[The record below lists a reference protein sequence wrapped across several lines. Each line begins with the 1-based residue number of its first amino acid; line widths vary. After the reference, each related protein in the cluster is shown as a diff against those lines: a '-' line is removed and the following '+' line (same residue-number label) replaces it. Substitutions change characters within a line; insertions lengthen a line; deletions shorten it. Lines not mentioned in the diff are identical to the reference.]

1 MASAWEE
8 ETAVRGEAQ
17 ATAETAQ
24 SRPCLILVSGPNL
37 GEVFPLLGDE
47 LTIGRAPPAD
57 VQIIDEGMSRRH
69 ARVSRQGDAMV
80 LEDLGSRNGTFCNGV
95 KITRHELREGDKV
108 QLGARTVFRFVRQ
121 ELVDED
127 YQRELFQSA
136 LRDVQTKVFNR
147 RYFLDRLES
156 EFAYA
161 ARHKVPLSIVILD
174 LDLFSTLN
182 AEHGQAV
189 GDYVLGAWAEHVG
202 EWIRAEDVLARVGP
216 DELGLIC
223 RGIDATGARIF
234 AERLRRK
241 TCETPYERGGVLLP
255 VTASAGA
262 SSLQSLPVASPAL
275 LLEAAQNALE
285 RAKAEGCNRV
295 IVAGDP

>member
-1 MASAWEE
+1 MSSAWEE
-8 ETAVRGEAQ
+8 ETAVRGEAPSVAEPAQ
-17 ATAETAQ
+17 A
-24 SRPCLILVSGPNL
+24 RPCLILVSGPNL
-37 GEVFPLLGDE
+37 GEVFPLLSDE

-69 ARVSRQGDAMV
+69 ARVTRQGEVMM

-95 KITRHELREGDKV
+95 RITQHELREGDKV
-108 QLGARTVFRFVRQ
+108 QLGVRTVFRFVRQ
-121 ELVDED
+121 ELIDED

-156 EFAYA
+156 EFAYS
-161 ARHKVPLSIVILD
+161 ARHKVALSIVILD
-174 LDLFSTLN
+174 LDHFATLN
-182 AEHGQAV
+182 AEHGQGV
-189 GDYVLGAWAEHVG
+189 GDYVLGAWAEHVA

-241 TCETPYERGGVLLP
+241 TSETPFERGGVLLP
-255 VTASAGA
+255 ITASVGA
-262 SSLQSLPVASPAL
+262 SSLQALPAASPVL
-275 LLEAAQNALE
+275 LFDAAQRALA
-285 RAKAEGCNRV
+285 RAKAEGRNRV